1 MDQHAP
7 LDQPPLDQA
16 PLDQAPLDQA
26 PLDRAVETVHPP
38 IVLAPG
44 EAPPSVPDDADP
56 PSGVFTIGQWVPTAL
71 PSRRPVPNAPEPP
84 VAGAGGT
91 AVAVAARTGADF
103 FQQNTAMARNMLAVG
118 AEMTTHMNACAR
130 AHLDM
135 VARSNVELFGAAL
148 RASTDLSEWT
158 RRYLDVLSGDRMTAF
173 MRHRTPQH
181 LALLQAEAFHTGL
194 ETMLGWARATAARV
208 AAERVAVERA
218 TAERA
223 TEAGTAGPRDTAA
236 RPAA

>member
-7 LDQPPLDQA
+7 LDQ
-16 PLDQAPLDQA
+16 
-26 PLDRAVETVHPP
+26 AVETVPPP

-56 PSGVFTIGQWVPTAL
+56 APGVFTIGQWVPTPL
-71 PSRRPVPNAPEPP
+71 PRRRAAPNDPGRPLPVP
-84 VAGAGGT
+84 
-91 AVAVAARTGADF
+91 GADATAAAATAPAGVDV
-103 FQQNTAMARNMLAVG
+103 FQRNTAMARNMLAVG

-135 VARSNVELFGAAL
+135 VARSNAELFGAAL
-148 RASTDLSEWT
+148 RASTDFSEWT
-158 RRYLDVLSGDRMTAF
+158 RRYLDVLSGDRMSAF

-194 ETMLGWARATAARV
+194 ETMLGWARSAA
-208 AAERVAVERA
+208 ERA
-218 TAERA
+218 TAERQA
-223 TEAGTAGPRDTAA
+223 TAERLAAERDAAA
-236 RPAA
+236 RAAAKAGSAAA

>member
-1 MDQHAP
+1 MDQHAS
-7 LDQPPLDQA
+7 LDQ
-16 PLDQAPLDQA
+16 
-26 PLDRAVETVHPP
+26 AVETVPPP

-44 EAPPSVPDDADP
+44 EAPPSVPDDTGPAP
-56 PSGVFTIGQWVPTAL
+56 GVFTIGQWVPTPL
-71 PSRRPVPNAPEPP
+71 PSRRAISDVPGSAPPA
-84 VAGAGGT
+84 AGASGA
-91 AVAVAARTGADF
+91 AVAVAARTGADL

-135 VARSNVELFGAAL
+135 VARSNAELLGAAL
-148 RASTDLSEWT
+148 RASTDFSEWT

-181 LALLQAEAFHTGL
+181 LALLQAEAFHTGI
-194 ETMLGWARATAARV
+194 ETMLGWARATA
-208 AAERVAVERA
+208 ERA

-223 TEAGTAGPRDTAA
+223 TAERAATKAGAGDSRPGTGSAA
-236 RPAA
+236 A